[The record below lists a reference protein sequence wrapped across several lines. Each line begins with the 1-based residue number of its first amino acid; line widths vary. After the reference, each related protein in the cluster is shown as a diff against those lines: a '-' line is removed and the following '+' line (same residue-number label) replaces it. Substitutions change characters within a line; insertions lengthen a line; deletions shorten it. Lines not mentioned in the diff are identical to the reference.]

1 MRGSLVHIAR
11 IHRTSGRTT
20 RFEPLRINPTSHQ
33 CGNQVANR
41 VAYAQLMVQGLV
53 VRNEQ
58 TIEYGAVMLNRVP
71 NRAAKLE
78 RGSKQASFPCIK
90 QGTQF

>member
-1 MRGSLVHIAR
+1 MAGLSVFPTAAIWRQY
-11 IHRTSGRTT
+11 
-20 RFEPLRINPTSHQ
+20 PTSHQ

-53 VRNEQ
+53 QSNEQ
-58 TIEYGAVMLNRVP
+58 TIEYGAVML